1 MSNIFLVGA
10 NFGKDVSKD
19 FIKKESGNWGGK
31 EMKIISNIDQC

>member
-19 FIKKESGNWGGK
+19 FIKKRKVGTGVERK
-31 EMKIISNIDQC
+31 

>member
-19 FIKKESGNWGGK
+19 FIKKESGPNFK
-31 EMKIISNIDQC
+31 FKLASL